1 MWSRSCPV
9 TREGITFTLIG
20 NLAWQHVAWQE
31 GALAWEL
38 NIAGKVPASQPYDGL
53 TAGWS
58 LNGKGKRRAE
68 EEITG
73 HCQWGAA

>member
-1 MWSRSCPV
+1 M

-38 NIAGKVPASQPYDGL
+38 NIAWTVPAFQPYDVL
-53 TAGWS
+53 TAGWT
-58 LNGKGKRRAE
+58 LNGKSKRRAE
-68 EEITG
+68 EEIAG
-73 HCQWGAA
+73 NRQRRAA